1 MTARKKTQTAQKTRK
16 TAAKKPLPAAEVKT
30 VHYYI
35 LLDRSGSMESMR
47 DDVVGGFNAF
57 LEEQRR
63 LEGRARVT
71 LVQFDSQDPQETLLD
86 AVAMSRV
93 QNLHPAQFCPR
104 GGTPLLDA
112 TARLISTIHGRQA
125 YRKALSKTEEEVVFI
140 TVTDGEEN
148 QSRHATLEQVKAL
161 VENAKELGWS
171 FVFLGAGI
179 DAYGDAERLGYDT
192 DSVQAW
198 RPDGTGA
205 RSAWHSVSRAG
216 VQLRSDVAA
225 GVAFNKAD
233 YFRGIKEAELES

>member
-1 MTARKKTQTAQKTRK
+1 MAARKKAQAARKPRQTPS
-16 TAAKKPLPAAEVKT
+16 AKPTPKKT

-57 LEEQRR
+57 LDEQRR

-86 AVAMSRV
+86 AVSMGRV
-93 QNLHPAQFCPR
+93 ENLRPAQFCPR

-112 TARLISTIHGRQA
+112 TAKLVSTIHGRQA
-125 YRKALSKTEEEVVFI
+125 SRKALRKTEEEIVFI

-148 QSRHATLEQVKAL
+148 QSRHASLAQVKAL
-161 VENAKELGWS
+161 VDNAKELGWN

-179 DAYGDAERLGYDT
+179 DAYGDAERLGYDV

-198 RPDGTGA
+198 QPDGKGA
-205 RSAWHSVSRAG
+205 RNAWHSVSRAG

-225 GVAFNKAD
+225 GVTFNKAD